1 MADREN
7 STVLLKNADGL
18 LPLDPAKV
26 KSIAVIGWADGL
38 HIMTHG
44 GKPWL
49 WLHNFCTLLWI
60 NSVGSASLCM
70 LATSRWA

>member
-18 LPLDPAKV
+18 LPLEPAKV

-44 GKPWL
+44 GK
-49 WLHNFCTLLWI
+49 LWI
-60 NSVGSASLCM
+60 HSVGSASLCM

>member
-44 GKPWL
+44 GKRI
-49 WLHNFCTLLWI
+49 HSF
-60 NSVGSASLCM
+60 GSASLC
-70 LATSRWA
+70 TQ

>member
-44 GKPWL
+44 GKL
-49 WLHNFCTLLWI
+49 RIH
-60 NSVGSASLCM
+60 SVGSASLCM

>member
-1 MADREN
+1 M
-7 STVLLKNADGL
+7 LLKNADGL

-44 GKPWL
+44 GKI
-49 WLHNFCTLLWI
+49 HSF
-60 NSVGSASLCM
+60 GSASLCRAK
-70 LATSRWA
+70 LATNR